1 LTSACPRQ
9 SEKPAPVMPEKTTG
23 GAPRQHHYIP
33 RFLLSRW
40 TTGDGR
46 LVRYEMPRTGKLV
59 HSRRHPSEVGFV
71 RDLYRYPGAIGLEEQ
86 WLEHRVF
93 QRIDDAAAKVLTRML
108 GPKPITLEPA
118 EGSAWIRF
126 MLSLMFRTPTN
137 LLFAKAAAG
146 RIEDRLMDEICGHY
160 DELRGPNDPANYAEF
175 VAMQH
180 PHAKERSALEMLPGM
195 MDHERIGQYM
205 INMRWHVMD
214 LDFSCPALLLSDDP
228 LARTNGIG
236 VPTGHLAMPIS
247 PRRLLVLSNSA
258 ETDATLRG
266 IGVRDLARAM
276 NRWTVESARR
286 FVAATDR
293 SQERFIANRFGQRPK
308 DGIMANMDF
317 IDAMYADD
325 DAIRRGRR
333 ERRMSARNLHLHSHA
348 VDTHGLERTEGGT
361 RLTGWGS

>member
-1 LTSACPRQ
+1 MPG
-9 SEKPAPVMPEKTTG
+9 APETTVG
-23 GAPRQHHYIP
+23 QAPRQHHYIP

-46 LVRYEMPRTGKLV
+46 LVRYEMPRPGKLF
-59 HSRRHPSEVGFV
+59 HSLRHPSEVGFV
-71 RDLYRYPGAIGLEEQ
+71 RDLYRYPGAVGLQEQ

-93 QRIDDAAAKVLTRML
+93 QRIDDAAAKVLARML
-108 GPKPITLEPA
+108 GPKPISLTPA

-126 MLSLMFRTPTN
+126 MLSLMFRTPAN

-146 RIEDRLMDEICGHY
+146 RIEDRLMDEIRGHY
-160 DELRGPNDPANYAEF
+160 DELRGPNDPPTYAGF
-175 VAMQH
+175 VATQH

-195 MDHERIGQYM
+195 MSHGRIGQYM

-214 LDFSCPALLLSDDP
+214 LDSSCPTLLLSDDP

-236 VPTGHLAMPIS
+236 VTTGHLAMPIS

-258 ETDATLRG
+258 ETDATLRR
-266 IGVRDLARAM
+266 IGMRELARGM

-286 FVAATDR
+286 FVVAIDR
-293 SQERFIANRFGQRPK
+293 SQERFIDNRFGRQPK
-308 DGIMANMDF
+308 DGIMANLER
-317 IDAMYADD
+317 IDAMYAEG

-333 ERRMSARNLHLHSHA
+333 ERRIQASRSAPAPSAEEDKAMPPLRINE
-348 VDTHGLERTEGGT
+348 DIE
-361 RLTGWGS
+361 

>member
-1 LTSACPRQ
+1 M
-9 SEKPAPVMPEKTTG
+9 SEDKAG
-23 GAPRQHHYIP
+23 GAPRQHHYVP

-46 LVRYEMPRTGKLV
+46 LVRYEMPLPGKLI

-108 GPKPITLEPA
+108 GPKPISLTPA

-126 MLSLMFRTPTN
+126 ILSLMFRTPMN

-146 RIEDRLMDEICGHY
+146 RIEDRLMDEIRGHY
-160 DELRGPNDPANYAEF
+160 DELRGPNDPATYVEF
-175 VAMQH
+175 VVRQH
-180 PHAKERSALEMLPGM
+180 PDVKERSALEMLPGM
-195 MDHERIGQYM
+195 MSHGRIGQYM
-205 INMRWHVMD
+205 INMRWHVLD
-214 LDFSCPALLLSDDP
+214 LDASCPTLLLSDDP

-247 PRRLLVLSNSA
+247 PHRLLVLSNSA
-258 ETDATLRG
+258 ETDATLRA

-293 SQERFIANRFGQRPK
+293 SQERFIVNRFGRQPK
-308 DGIMANMDF
+308 DGIMANLER
-317 IDAMYADD
+317 IDAMYAEG

-333 ERRMSARNLHLHSHA
+333 ESRMRPYDLHPTS
-348 VDTHGLERTEGGT
+348 
-361 RLTGWGS
+361 